1 MVVSVQEIGQRAKTA
16 ATDVAGLTITT
27 RNDLLRQMS
36 QALLDNQSAIMAANK
51 EDIAAYANTLSQP
64 MIKRLTLDQSTIKAI
79 ATSLLA
85 VVALPDPLAGDRKSV
100 V

>member
-36 QALLDNQSAIMAANK
+36 QALLDNHYGS
-51 EDIAAYANTLSQP
+51 
-64 MIKRLTLDQSTIKAI
+64 
-79 ATSLLA
+79 
-85 VVALPDPLAGDRKSV
+85 
-100 V
+100 